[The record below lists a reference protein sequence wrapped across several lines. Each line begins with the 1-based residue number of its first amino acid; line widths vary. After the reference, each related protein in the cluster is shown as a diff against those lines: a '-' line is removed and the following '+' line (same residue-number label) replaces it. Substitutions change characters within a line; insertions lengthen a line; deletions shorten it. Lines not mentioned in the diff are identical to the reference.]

1 MLIFK
6 KMAFLIYFWLII
18 KYMNFI
24 MFYVLNYKCKAASA
38 NYIYVILRKI
48 LRPVILQ
55 KSYDCHSLLRNILRY
70 IMVILRLLF
79 RNISKYIAKYCEID
93 QIKKCKLP
101 PLQESRT
108 HADQ

>member
-1 MLIFK
+1 MD
-6 KMAFLIYFWLII
+6 IYT
-18 KYMNFI
+18 
-24 MFYVLNYKCKAASA
+24 SA

-48 LRPVILQ
+48 LRPVILR
-55 KSYDCHSLLRNILRY
+55 KSYDCHGLLRNILRY
-70 IMVILRLLF
+70 ITVILRLLF

-101 PLQESRT
+101 PLQGSRT